1 MANNQSETPVS
12 STPESAAQTP
22 APAAAVEAGQ
32 AVEGAV
38 AATSNPTEYTEPNA
52 DRKDAFENEVFGDE
66 AEHVLEPVK
75 PAADEPGKTYEPE
88 NVVSGCP

>member
-1 MANNQSETPVS
+1 MANNQSETPVP
-12 STPESAAQTP
+12 STPENATQ

-52 DRKDAFENEVFGDE
+52 DKKGAFENEVFGDE
-66 AEHVLEPVK
+66 AEHVVEPAK
-75 PAADEPGKTYEPE
+75 PATGEPGKTYEPE